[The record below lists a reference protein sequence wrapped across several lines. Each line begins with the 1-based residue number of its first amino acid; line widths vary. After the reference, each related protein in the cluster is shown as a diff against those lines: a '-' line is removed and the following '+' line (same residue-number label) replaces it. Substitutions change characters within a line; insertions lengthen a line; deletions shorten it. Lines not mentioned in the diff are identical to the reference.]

1 MIDTSDLPR
10 HHGHQAGRKRA
21 YTQTYNVQLYAPPE
35 LAQISVPRGA
45 NDINNWSDYY
55 FEEQAGEGVYIYL
68 VEWVSWSRVTI
79 TCN

>member
-21 YTQTYNVQLYAPPE
+21 YTQAYSVQLYAPPE

-45 NDINNWSDYY
+45 NDINNLPNYY
-55 FEEQAGEGVYIYL
+55 YEEQSGEGICIYHM
-68 VEWVSWSRVTI
+68 EQVSWSGVTV